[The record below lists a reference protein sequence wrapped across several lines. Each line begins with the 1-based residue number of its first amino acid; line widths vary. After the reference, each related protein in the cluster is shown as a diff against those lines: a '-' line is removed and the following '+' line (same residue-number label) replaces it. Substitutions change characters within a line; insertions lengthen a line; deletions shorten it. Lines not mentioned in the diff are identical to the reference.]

1 MKKSISLENYTK
13 LCNGIIAKGKSVE
26 DTLIELLEIA
36 GKYKLGNS
44 ISPIDTKYGINQK
57 QT

>member
-1 MKKSISLENYTK
+1 MKKSISLEEYTK
-13 LCNGIIAKGKSVE
+13 LCDAIISKGKSVE

-36 GKYKLGNS
+36 GKYKLGNQ
-44 ISPIDTKYGINQK
+44 IDTKYGINKK